1 MTCANS
7 TKTSV
12 KPTLFQWN
20 TISGPSLQRTPPI
33 SGQNKISRMNL
44 GFLLIRSTL
53 PRADTSGERTADKI
67 FVQKYKKINKF
78 TSISG
83 QNEKINILIK
93 QKIQKQ
99 FRKRGYFVVI
109 RRIRIFLRIFN
120 DRDYF
125 SCYTRGVETGVQ
137 QCLTR
142 LSVQGAF
149 SQIQLTFLRTVQ
161 RILLYSLSDL

>member
-1 MTCANS
+1 MNDI
-7 TKTSV
+7 
-12 KPTLFQWN
+12 QWN
-20 TISGPSLQRTPPI
+20 LYKRTLPTADTSHKRTKNIFPNEL
-33 SGQNKISRMNL
+33 STFKIT
-44 GFLLIRSTL
+44 STL

-67 FVQKYKKINKF
+67 FVQKCKKISKF

-83 QNEKINILIK
+83 QNEKINVLIK

-109 RRIRIFLRIFN
+109 RRIRIFLQIFN

-149 SQIQLTFLRTVQ
+149 SRFIK
-161 RILLYSLSDL
+161 YS